1 MNNEQ
6 PLQPA
11 EALRYQAQRG
21 LDNVPGYT
29 VGLQFQL
36 SDGHSVYI
44 ALSRTELVL
53 YIGSNLAVHY
63 DLKGRLVKVSD
74 QSQFWR
80 RSLSGRL
87 LHSRKLTAEEGGGL
101 ERNVLSNGDA
111 QTVVQQIQPLAG
123 MVLTAFEDPAT
134 AIEVARP
141 SAEEA
146 RRRIAPV
153 LQLAAGFD
161 EPAAARDAQQFQ
173 SIYGRVAVLP
183 PDQYN
188 AFVLQ
193 ATEGCAYDGC
203 TFCGLYRDVKHR
215 KKSVEEFRQHIHD
228 AVRYHGSGLSAR
240 RSIFLG
246 EANALT
252 QPTSILKDFFRVIN
266 ENLELPPPEQP
277 SAGISTDWWLGDEKR
292 FDGISSFLD
301 AFTNTNRTVADY
313 RDLRTAGLRRV
324 YIGLES
330 GDAGLLAWLRKPAT
344 PDAAL
349 KCVRLMKECDII
361 VGVIVLIGAGGHE
374 KAAAHVRETIRVLNE
389 MPLGRND
396 YIYFSPLVMYPGS
409 QYDTQ
414 AMSDAVTPLAAEE
427 MRQQEQEIRLG
438 LRFDQS
444 RGKPYVARY
453 ELETFVY

>member
-1 MNNEQ
+1 MNEQ

-80 RSLSGRL
+80 RSLSGRV

-101 ERNVLSNGDA
+101 ERNVLSDGDA
-111 QTVVQQIQPLAG
+111 QIVVQQIQPLAG
-123 MVLTAFEDPAT
+123 TVLAAFEDPTT

-153 LQLAAGFD
+153 LQLATGFD

-252 QPTSILKDFFRVIN
+252 QPTSILKDFFRVIS

-438 LRFDQS
+438 LRFDQR

>member
-1 MNNEQ
+1 MNDQ
-6 PLQPA
+6 PQPPA
-11 EALRYQAQRG
+11 EALRYQEQRG
-21 LDNVPGYT
+21 LDNVPGYAS
-29 VGLQFQL
+29 GLQFQL
-36 SDGHSVYI
+36 SAGPRIYI

-53 YIGSNLAVHY
+53 YLGSNLAIHY

-80 RSLSGRL
+80 RSLSGRV

-101 ERNVLSNGDA
+101 ERNVLSEGDA
-111 QTVVQQIQPLAG
+111 RSVVQQIQPLTAA
-123 MVLTAFEDPAT
+123 VLAAFDDATT

-146 RRRIAPV
+146 RFRIAPLLRV
-153 LQLAAGFD
+153 AASFD
-161 EPAAARDAQQFQ
+161 EPAAALEAQHFH
-173 SIYGRVAVLP
+173 SIDGRVAVLP

-188 AFVLQ
+188 ALVLQ

-215 KKSVEEFRQHIHD
+215 KKSVEEFRQHLHD
-228 AVRYHGSGLSAR
+228 AVRYHGDGLRAR
-240 RSIFLG
+240 RSVFLG

-252 QPTSILKDFFRVIN
+252 QPTSILKDFFHVIS
-266 ENLELPPPEQP
+266 ENMDLPPAEQP
-277 SAGISTDWWLGDEKR
+277 SAGVSADWWLGDGRR

-313 RDLRTAGLRRV
+313 RDLRAAGLRRV

-330 GDAGLLAWLRKPAT
+330 GDAILLAWLRTPAT
-344 PDAAL
+344 PEAAL

-361 VGVIVLIGAGGHE
+361 VGVIVLLGAGGQE
-374 KAAAHVRETIRVLNE
+374 KAAGHVRETIRILNE

-396 YIYFSPLVMYPGS
+396 YIYFSPLVMHPGS

-414 AMSDAVTPLAAEE
+414 AMSDAVTPLSVEE
-427 MRQQEQEIRLG
+427 MRQQEQELRLG
-438 LRFDQS
+438 LRFDQR
-444 RGKPYVARY
+444 RGKPYLARY

>member
-1 MNNEQ
+1 MNDHPQNS
-6 PLQPA
+6 A
-11 EALRYQAQRG
+11 EALRYQEQRG
-21 LDNVPGYT
+21 LDNVPGYA

-36 SDGHSVYI
+36 SDGPRAYL

-53 YIGSNLAVHY
+53 YLGSNLAIHY

-80 RSLSGRL
+80 RSLSGRV

-101 ERNVLSNGDA
+101 ERNILTDGDA
-111 QTVVQQIQPLAG
+111 RTVVQQIHPLTG
-123 MVLTAFEDPAT
+123 SVLAAFEDPAT

-146 RRRIAPV
+146 RLRIAPV
-153 LQLAAGFD
+153 LRLAAGFD

-188 AFVLQ
+188 ALVLQ

-215 KKSVEEFRQHIHD
+215 KKSVDEFRQHIHD
-228 AVRYHGSGLSAR
+228 AVRYHGEGLRSR

-252 QPTSILKDFFRVIN
+252 QPTSILKDFFHVIS
-266 ENLELPPPEQP
+266 ENMELPPAEQP
-277 SAGISTDWWLGDEKR
+277 SAGISADWWLGDEKR

-301 AFTNTNRTVADY
+301 AFTNTNRTITDY
-313 RDLRTAGLRRV
+313 RDLRAAGLRRV

-330 GDAGLLAWLRKPAT
+330 GDASLLAWLRKPAT
-344 PDAAL
+344 PEAAL

-361 VGVIVLIGAGGHE
+361 VGVIVLIGAGGQE
-374 KAAAHVRETIRVLNE
+374 KAAGHVRETIRVLNE

-396 YIYFSPLVMYPGS
+396 FIYFSPLVMYPGS

-414 AMSDAVTPLAAEE
+414 AMSDAVTPLSVEE
-427 MRQQEQEIRLG
+427 MRLQEQEMRLG
-438 LRFDQS
+438 LRFDQR
-444 RGKPYVARY
+444 RGKPYLARY